1 MTDEECSSLIK
12 MMSVSQLESFLIWQ
26 GVLFHGKYGLFSQNT
41 NSSLIVQILFFKGR
55 RKANQQCYK
64 GHGECDCTGLCREN
78 C

>member
-1 MTDEECSSLIK
+1 MVNMVFS
-12 MMSVSQLESFLIWQ
+12 
-26 GVLFHGKYGLFSQNT
+26 GKHT
-41 NSSLIVQILFFKGR
+41 TPVWLIVQILFYKGR